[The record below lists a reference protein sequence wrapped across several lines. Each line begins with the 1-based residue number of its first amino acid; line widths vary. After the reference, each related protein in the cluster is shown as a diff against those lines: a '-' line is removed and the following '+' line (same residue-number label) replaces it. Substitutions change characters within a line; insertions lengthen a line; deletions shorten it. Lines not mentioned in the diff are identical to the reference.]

1 MKVISHL
8 VLNSL
13 FNSHSY
19 VPIRTPTPKAI
30 FQLYQYVGFPKIKRA
45 NNNIINSTNNNTIL

>member
-30 FQLYQYVGFPKIKRA
+30 FELYQYVGFPKIKD
-45 NNNIINSTNNNTIL
+45 N